1 MAYESLRVATEQG
14 ARPGTGSSSRLA
26 KHRELQGRS
35 LMGTT
40 PASKTKPAAKLAL
53 PAARTAAQGIAS
65 AKSEAKARAAVVLAS
80 AAYPGRERQAA
91 ELLLASCGGNAR
103 LKSATAIIGELRA
116 RDTDA
121 ELSARMASKKQVEI
135 QASQADSDAAWAKAY
150 GRVAAA
156 PKGTDAAVWDRAY
169 KGTAA

>member
-1 MAYESLRVATEQG
+1 MAYESLRRATEQG

-40 PASKTKPAAKLAL
+40 PAPKAKPVAKQAGRAA
-53 PAARTAAQGIAS
+53 PSAAQRIAS
-65 AKSEAKARAAVVLAS
+65 AKSEAKARAAAVFAS
-80 AAYPGRERQAA
+80 TAYPGRERQAA
-91 ELLLASCGGNAR
+91 ELLLASCGR
-103 LKSATAIIGELRA
+103 DMKLKTSTDIIAELRA

-121 ELSARMASKKQVEI
+121 ELSARMASKKQVET

-156 PKGTDAAVWDRAY
+156 PKGSDSAVWDRAY
-169 KGTAA
+169 KGAAA